1 MPEDHSQHT
10 GAFDDVAMASHP
22 KGPNLPERE
31 WRTAA
36 GNRLPILAV
45 VVLVAVLMA
54 GVILFGVFMFRS
66 PATAATLRDIFLV
79 VLGVQSMIIGLLL
92 IAVLVSLV
100 YLVLKLY
107 DLVHLVQTELR
118 PIMQQAD
125 DTVRTVRS
133 RAVFI
138 SDSAVKPVIEVM
150 ACVAAVKSIIRSF
163 TRSER

>member
-1 MPEDHSQHT
+1 MPKDHSQHA
-10 GAFDDVAMASHP
+10 GAFDTPIAP
-22 KGPNLPERE
+22 YPTGPNLPEMER
-31 WRTAA
+31 RGFA
-36 GNRLPILAV
+36 GNRLPAFAALALAV
-45 VVLVAVLMA
+45 VLVV
-54 GVILFGVFMFRS
+54 GIILFGVFMFRD

-79 VLGVQSMIIGLLL
+79 VLGVQSIIIGLLL
-92 IAVLVSLV
+92 IAILASII

-107 DLVHLVQTELR
+107 DLIHLFQTELR

-125 DTVRTVRS
+125 DTVRIVRS